1 MTSKKYFNKVKK
13 SEDNIFEHFKYNYQ
27 LVSLSEDNYPKE
39 VLEDMN
45 SYMGYHV
52 NNNVSEVL
60 SYLTARNNG
69 LTTILDE
76 I

>member
-1 MTSKKYFNKVKK
+1 MIHLPMQFY
-13 SEDNIFEHFKYNYQ
+13 YQ

-39 VLEDMN
+39 VLDDMN

-52 NNNVSEVL
+52 NSNVSEVL
-60 SYLTARNNG
+60 SYLTAKNNN